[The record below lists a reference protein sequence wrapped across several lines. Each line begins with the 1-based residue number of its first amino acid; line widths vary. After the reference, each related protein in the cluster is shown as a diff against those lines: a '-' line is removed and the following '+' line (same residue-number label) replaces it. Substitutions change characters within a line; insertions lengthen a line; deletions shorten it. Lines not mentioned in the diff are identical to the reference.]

1 MRLLFTRA
9 RDDRRIGADDNLGRG
24 MEAAIM
30 LGLFLGLGW
39 LIDSWLGTRPGFMI
53 GLTIFAAVGVFVRMK
68 YAYEATITALE
79 AERKNAAR
87 ASQRSDSEA
96 AV

>member
-30 LGLFLGLGW
+30 LAIFLGLGW

-53 GLTIFAAVGVFVRMK
+53 GLTVFAAVGIFVRMK
-68 YAYEATITALE
+68 YAFDATFEALE
-79 AERKNAAR
+79 QERRASAR
-87 ASQRSDSEA
+87 APRRHATEA
-96 AV
+96 AA

>member
-68 YAYEATITALE
+68 YAYETTITALE

-87 ASQRSDSEA
+87 ASQRNDSEA

>member
-1 MRLLFTRA
+1 MQLLFTRA
-9 RDDRRIGADDNLGRG
+9 RDARGAGADDNLGRG

-53 GLTIFAAVGVFVRMK
+53 GLTVFAAVGVFVRMK
-68 YAYEATITALE
+68 YAYEATIAALE

-87 ASQRSDSEA
+87 SPRRSDSEA

>member
-1 MRLLFTRA
+1 
-9 RDDRRIGADDNLGRG
+9 
-24 MEAAIM
+24 
-30 LGLFLGLGW
+30 
-39 LIDSWLGTRPGFMI
+39 
-53 GLTIFAAVGVFVRMK
+53 MK